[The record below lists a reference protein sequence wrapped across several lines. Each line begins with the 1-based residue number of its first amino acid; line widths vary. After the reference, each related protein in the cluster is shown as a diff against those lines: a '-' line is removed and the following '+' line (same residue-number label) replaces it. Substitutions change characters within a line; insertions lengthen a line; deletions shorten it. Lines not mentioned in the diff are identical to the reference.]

1 MKVSTRSILQELNEI
16 AEVRNTESVI
26 ESRATNIIN
35 SAINLIESIKKH
47 YSEEDAKD
55 LENRLINSIKGQDP
69 TKFSRGIKRVTESR
83 RLARKQLKN
92 D

>member
-16 AEVRNTESVI
+16 AEVRNTEAVI

-35 SAINLIESIKKH
+35 SAINLIESIRKH
-47 YSEEDAKD
+47 YSEEDARE
-55 LENRLINSIKGQDP
+55 LENRLINSIKGQDSA
-69 TKFSRGIKRVTESR
+69 KFIRGIRRVGESR
-83 RLARKQLKN
+83 KNARKQLKN